1 MRKIMEGSDFMTN
14 FEKALAR
21 IMEENERKVR
31 AEGKAEGKTEGISQN
46 KVEIAM
52 EMAKIKIKD
61 EYIIKCTHISKKELA
76 RLKLQM
82 TWV

>member
-1 MRKIMEGSDFMTN
+1 MKHTNVKI
-14 FEKALAR
+14 
-21 IMEENERKVR
+21 KVHDSII
-31 AEGKAEGKTEGISQN
+31 KEGKTEGINQRE
-46 KVEIAM
+46 VEIAM

>member
-1 MRKIMEGSDFMTN
+1 MKNTNVKI
-14 FEKALAR
+14 
-21 IMEENERKVR
+21 KVYDSII
-31 AEGKAEGKTEGISQN
+31 KEGKTEGINQRE
-46 KVEIAM
+46 VEIAM